1 MIVKAFCTKKEE
13 PDETKSTTTSPS
25 SSSPSRARQN
35 RIKTDAMKEPHLT
48 ISTAGVITFSDE
60 VKERVGLMSKLR
72 REERERS
79 KRAREELVELAKLAK
94 EILVQEQ
101 REKQVKEK
109 LRKQAEREAKLVSS
123 GFVHIFS
130 QLSTKFEYLGRK

>member
-1 MIVKAFCTKKEE
+1 M
-13 PDETKSTTTSPS
+13 
-25 SSSPSRARQN
+25 
-35 RIKTDAMKEPHLT
+35 T